1 MVWKNRSRFCG
12 FWLNGN
18 RHGFGIL
25 NVIIVANE
33 TYSHNSSYHGNWQHN
48 KMDGFGI
55 HEEIFQTG
63 SESISLSHEGFFK
76 DNLKHGLGA
85 TITPFYNHFG
95 EFYGGKEHGYGL
107 MTNKMDLMK
116 TITPYW
122 EGIYSKGT
130 PYLGLTKQPL
140 GVSIQKIWLSKGRT
154 RFEKSNRQYWELLNL
169 RTFLR
174 EKVYVGFFLFS
185 FQLIT

>member
-1 MVWKNRSRFCG
+1 MVWKNSSRFCG

-55 HEEIFQTG
+55 HEDIFQTG

-140 GVSIQKIWLSKGRT
+140 GVSIHNFKKPAQELKIQTDQNLELK
-154 RFEKSNRQYWELLNL
+154 KSPD
-169 RTFLR
+169 
-174 EKVYVGFFLFS
+174 LF
-185 FQLIT
+185 

>member
-1 MVWKNRSRFCG
+1 
-12 FWLNGN
+12 
-18 RHGFGIL
+18 
-25 NVIIVANE
+25 
-33 TYSHNSSYHGNWQHN
+33 
-48 KMDGFGI
+48 MDGFGI
-55 HEEIFQTG
+55 HEEIFQSG

-140 GVSIQKIWLSKGRT
+140 GVSIHNFKKPAQELKIQTDQNLELK
-154 RFEKSNRQYWELLNL
+154 KSPD
-169 RTFLR
+169 
-174 EKVYVGFFLFS
+174 LF
-185 FQLIT
+185 